1 MDAHQQ
7 QIRDEKLGQWEPIID
22 QCLKECE
29 EYGSKTRWCK
39 AHDISTSSFFYWLG
53 IVNDLRGIPRK
64 TKPREGPVVS
74 ADDFVDVTPIVNS
87 YDPSGQHRSPDQKGN
102 GTADAVPEIM
112 VDYGKC
118 RIYLY
123 SSVHRENLAM
133 LAEVLHVC

>member
-1 MDAHQQ
+1 M
-7 QIRDEKLGQWEPIID
+7 
-22 QCLKECE
+22 
-29 EYGSKTRWCK
+29 
-39 AHDISTSSFFYWLG
+39 
-53 IVNDLRGIPRK
+53 
-64 TKPREGPVVS
+64 S